1 MGPKAEFDLGSP
13 LAVKLISHQPQQHLT
28 PRISWFTN
36 KPTAKLTILQIKFSL
51 GLTVA
56 ILHNLINKQ
65 LQMNLGDY
73 FISLTY
79 SFLLAVMFC
88 VQLFN
93 TDSVGARLIGDSNK
107 EQHEIVRYLDLFAVI
122 VKIKYYCSRQG
133 AEIVVTVK

>member
-1 MGPKAEFDLGSP
+1 MQLSLSVNNHNSIING
-13 LAVKLISHQPQQHLT
+13 VRHLT
-28 PRISWFTN
+28 PQISWFTN
-36 KPTAKLTILQIKFSL
+36 TPTAKLTLQNEFSL

-56 ILHNLINKQ
+56 ILRNLINKQ
-65 LQMNLGDY
+65 LQMDLGGK

-93 TDSVGARLIGDSNK
+93 TDSVWETGVRLISDSNK
-107 EQHEIVRYLDLFAVI
+107 EQHEIVRYLDLFSII